1 MSFHNK
7 GNTAEDQAPTQSPTQ
22 APTQSPKEN
31 TSYVPSAAN
40 LRKLTAEQEKEW
52 NYEFMVECKRRWKE
66 NVRVEL
72 EPFRMLECERRWQ
85 VQVEEEEK
93 KKQKEQQEQ
102 QKQQEQQEQQQGEQ
116 PEGDEVC
123 DVNPVVKLEEV
134 IFTYPDGSNYMGEM
148 WKGKKHGKGTLRTAA
163 FVYGRENAAAN
174 YTSDEAAENGH
185 LATWNEYIGC
195 WKNDKM
201 HGYGCH
207 VRKFGDGSQIM
218 LFEGIWIDGVQE
230 EDCAEYD

>member
-1 MSFHNK
+1 MSFHNN
-7 GNTAEDQAPTQSPTQ
+7 GNPEAQSSTQPQ
-22 APTQSPKEN
+22 EN
-31 TSYVPSAAN
+31 TYVPSTAN
-40 LRKLTAEQEKEW
+40 LRKLTAEQAAEW
-52 NYEFMVECKRRWKE
+52 NQQFMAECERRWKE

-85 VQVEEEEK
+85 EEEK
-93 KKQKEQQEQ
+93 QKELLLEAQSEP
-102 QKQQEQQEQQQGEQ
+102 EPEQ
-116 PEGDEVC
+116 PEEEVC
-123 DVNPVVKLEEV
+123 DIKQVKLEEV
-134 IFTYPDGSNYMGEM
+134 IFTYPDGSNYMGQM
-148 WKGKKHGKGTLRTAA
+148 WEGKKHGKGTLRTAA
-163 FVYGRENAAAN
+163 FVYGAGNSAAN

-218 LFEGIWIDGVQE
+218 LFDGIWIDGVQE